1 MLPGVWNL
9 VDIVATVKNCMVAQV
24 APVNVINKWLP
35 HGFDNAN
42 LAIFIRCTDMRQE
55 KTGH

>member
-1 MLPGVWNL
+1 
-9 VDIVATVKNCMVAQV
+9 MVPQV

-42 LAIFIRCTDMRQE
+42 LAIFIRCTDMRLE